1 MCVYVCVCVSVSV
14 CVYASMRVS
23 VMCVYVCLC
32 VSMCVCVC
40 LCVCTCVFLP
50 IEAMAAP
57 RSFCFQVVHS
67 LIEHY
72 IMTDRGAIDVEI
84 GVVIDV

>member
-1 MCVYVCVCVSVSV
+1 MCVCVSVSV
-14 CVYASMRVS
+14 RLCVYA
-23 VMCVYVCLC
+23 CVCYVCLC
-32 VSMCVCVC
+32 VSMCIYVCVC
-40 LCVCTCVFLP
+40 VCVCVCTCVFLP